1 MDKAITHAWAALGAD
16 PGLLERVSYERVP
29 GALPARLPVRESARA
44 AVAVC
49 ALAAAELAAEG
60 AGRTAAGPAVP
71 LSGGPGAGG
80 PGAGRVRAVPRV
92 RVDDGAV
99 ATAFHSERFA
109 TLDGRRW
116 DGFAPLSRF
125 WRTADGWVRTHANY
139 PHHEARLLAALGLP
153 AGSDADAVAGA
164 LAGWGAA
171 ETEAAVY
178 AAGGLAVAVR
188 EAAEWY
194 ASEQGALVA
203 ERPLLELE
211 RLGDAPGPGRR
222 TGGEGGGAGG
232 SGPDGFGAP
241 CAGVRVL
248 DLTRVLAGPVATRTL
263 ALLGADVLRVDAP
276 GLPESQEAYNDTG
289 IGKRSALLDLAHGA
303 DRRVFDELL
312 DTADVVVT
320 GYRPGALDRFG
331 LAPEALAERRPGLVV
346 ARLSAWGAYG
356 PWGGRRGFD
365 SLVQAAT
372 GIAVLEGDE
381 GRPGALPAQAL
392 DHGTGYLVAAGV
404 LRALTERRRG
414 GGTWRVEAA
423 LAQTARWLTHGTE
436 PEAPRAGAT
445 EPGAP
450 RDAGRPGRP
459 YEPGA
464 WLVERDAP
472 LGRLRHALSPVS
484 YEGGPADWARPPGRW
499 GADEPRW
506 TA

>member
-1 MDKAITHAWAALGAD
+1 MVVG
-16 PGLLERVSYERVP
+16 G
-29 GALPARLPVRESARA
+29 G
-44 AVAVC
+44 
-49 ALAAAELAAEG
+49 
-60 AGRTAAGPAVP
+60 AAG
-71 LSGGPGAGG
+71 L
-80 PGAGRVRAVPRV
+80 
-92 RVDDGAV
+92 
-99 ATAFHSERFA
+99 
-109 TLDGRRW
+109 
-116 DGFAPLSRF
+116 
-125 WRTADGWVRTHANY
+125 N
-139 PHHEARLLAALGLP
+139 
-153 AGSDADAVAGA
+153 
-164 LAGWGAA
+164 
-171 ETEAAVY
+171 
-178 AAGGLAVAVR
+178 
-188 EAAEWY
+188 
-194 ASEQGALVA
+194 GALVLARSRRSVLVVDSGAPRNAPA
-203 ERPLLELE
+203 EAVHGFIVLDGTAPSEILARGREQVRHYGGRVVFGELASAE
-211 RLGDAPGPGRR
+211 PAEPVAGDPRFALTLADGRGVSARRVLVATGLRDVLPEVPGLAGHWGRGVVHCPYCHGWEVRDEPIGILATGPGSLHHALLFRQLTDDLVYFSHGTR
-222 TGGEGGGAGG
+222 VDRDTRARLAARGIRVIDTAVTGIVA
-232 SGPDGFGAP
+232 DAGAP
-241 CAGVRVL
+241 TGVRLADGTVVAR
-248 DLTRVLAGPVATRTL
+248 RVIAVATRTL

-276 GLPESQEAYNDTG
+276 GLPESQEAHNDTG
-289 IGKRSALLDLAHGA
+289 LGKRSALLDLAHGA
-303 DRRVFDELL
+303 DRRIFDELL
-312 DTADVVVT
+312 DAADVVVT

-372 GIAVLEGDE
+372 GIALLEGDE

-436 PEAPRAGAT
+436 PEAPRAG
-445 EPGAP
+445 E
-450 RDAGRPGRP
+450 RPGRP